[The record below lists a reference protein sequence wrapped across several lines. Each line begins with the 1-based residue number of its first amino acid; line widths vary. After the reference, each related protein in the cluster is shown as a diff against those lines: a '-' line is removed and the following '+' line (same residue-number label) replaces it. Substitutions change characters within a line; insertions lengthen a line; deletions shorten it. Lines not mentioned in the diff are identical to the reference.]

1 MNGGNRLSARALERD
16 AWRLLMRDGGAE
28 RAIDHAVDRAIDP
41 ERIFGPNVGYRSQ
54 GRHWRRDL
62 GRNRPPPIGV
72 GEIRTSAG
80 QDVGALELLTRFAE
94 MRRRN
99 PGATL
104 PLGGLVTTTS
114 GGLVRYVVADPNRDR
129 IVWQGNLARLPWI
142 NRAPPAV
149 RERAVR
155 SLLRRI
161 TGQTFQNLPYPHA
174 GADLVPAVPPATSFD
189 EADEADLLDAMEAWA

>member
-1 MNGGNRLSARALERD
+1 MNAGGRLSTRALERD
-16 AWRLLMRDGGAE
+16 AWRLLMRDSGAE
-28 RAIDHAVDRAIDP
+28 RAIDP
-41 ERIFGPNVGYRSQ
+41 ERIFGPNIGYRSQ

-72 GEIRTSAG
+72 GEIRTTAG
-80 QDVGALELLTRFAE
+80 QDVGALELVTRFAE

-104 PLGGLVTTTS
+104 PLGGLVTTTP

-142 NRAPPAV
+142 NRVPPAA
-149 RERAVR
+149 RERAIR

-174 GADLVPAVPPATSFD
+174 GADLVPAVPPATPFD

>member
-1 MNGGNRLSARALERD
+1 MNGGDRSSARALERE
-16 AWRLLMRDGGAE
+16 AWRLLTGGSGVE
-28 RAIDHAVDRAIDP
+28 RAIDRAIDP
-41 ERIFGPNVGYRSQ
+41 ERIFGPNTGYRSE

-62 GRNRPPPIGV
+62 RHNRPPAIGV

-104 PLGGLVTTTS
+104 PLGGLVTTTP

-149 RERAVR
+149 RERAIR

-161 TGQTFQNLPYPHA
+161 TGQTFRNLPYPHA
-174 GADLVPAVPPATSFD
+174 GADLVPAVAPPTPFD